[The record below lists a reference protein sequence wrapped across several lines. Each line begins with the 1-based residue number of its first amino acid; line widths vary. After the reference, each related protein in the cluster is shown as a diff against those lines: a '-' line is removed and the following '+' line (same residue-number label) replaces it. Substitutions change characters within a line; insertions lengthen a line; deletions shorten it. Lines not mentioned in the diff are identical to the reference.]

1 MDRSIKAGSYHCSRS
16 CLIER
21 IASFVAALALTAAA
35 GLFAAFAPGNGF
47 LSMLGQRPKVEPAP
61 DRVVYVAAPRPD
73 EIPQIAIDRRRTAV
87 TSARPSPRVDP
98 VVPSGLSTVQ
108 PNSADSASARA
119 AELRPDR
126 GPRPTTPN
134 TNNALS
140 PRASAGAPVAAAIA
154 GFTRPS
160 EPVRFDSAIGE
171 FDKRFKEGV
180 LSGVLKPPPPTQA
193 EIDAKY
199 REQAFEA
206 IVARAGGVPA
216 RTLTPMGSIP
226 VPLPFGGPSKKQRER
241 DRAIFA
247 ELQKSVAL
255 RQQKADSIAAARK
268 RRADSLAQLA
278 DSGRRRNH

>member
-1 MDRSIKAGSYHCSRS
+1 MDRSIKAGSYHYSRS

-35 GLFAAFAPGNGF
+35 ALFAAFAPGKGF
-47 LSMLGQRPKVEPAP
+47 LSTLGQRLNVEPAV
-61 DRVVYVAAPRPD
+61 DRVVYIAPRPD
-73 EIPQIAIDRRRTAV
+73 EIPQKAIDRPRTVV
-87 TSARPSPRVDP
+87 TSARPSAGVNP
-98 VVPSGLSTVQ
+98 VVPSSSSIDQPSST
-108 PNSADSASARA
+108 DSTTARA
-119 AELRPDR
+119 GDVRPVP
-126 GPRPTTPN
+126 GGRPTTPN
-134 TNNALS
+134 TNNAVS
-140 PRASAGAPVAAAIA
+140 PRVSAGAPAAAAIV

-160 EPVRFDSAIGE
+160 KPVRFDSAIAE
-171 FDKRFKEGV
+171 FDKKFKEGA
-180 LSGVLKPPPPTQA
+180 LAGVLKPPPPTQA

-199 REQAFEA
+199 REQALEA

-226 VPLPFGGPSKKQRER
+226 VPLPFGGPSRKQRER

-268 RRADSLAQLA
+268 RRVDSLAQLA
-278 DSGRRRNH
+278 DSGRRPNH